1 MRWPLTALIIKDI
14 AQWSLL
20 ILSLS
25 GTCGRNLSHGLFR
38 CSNKDCQAVQVF
50 LLELLSLFRASKKEF
65 FLSEINT
72 CVTLS
77 LRGKICLSCD
87 LTWPVVY
94 LMSTSMFLLLLVDV
108 LCFAQNLHC
117 TTSVS
122 CDLKS
127 REFKEVCYKTFLRRS
142 SCCVVSW
149 N

>member
-72 CVTLS
+72 CVGVL
-77 LRGKICLSCD
+77 ICLSCD
-87 LTWPVVY
+87 LTWPVY

-127 REFKEVCYKTFLRRS
+127 SEFKEVCYKTFLHRS